1 MLKLPFD
8 PFTLTFLD
16 EKKENSNKNKE
27 QRFSDFLKDKDYQ
40 IEVNH
45 IKELNKISQKKT
57 VQKMII
63 IR

>member
-1 MLKLPFD
+1 M
-8 PFTLTFLD
+8 
-16 EKKENSNKNKE
+16 KKENSDENKE